1 MAGLITGWEFGR
13 SPRIIFGPG
22 AFSRLGEE
30 AASLGRRALL
40 VTGKSSLLR
49 SGRLEALSRELRGR
63 SLEMHRLEVGGEPS
77 PELVDGAVLSHR
89 GLGIDLVIAVGG
101 GSVLDAGKAVAAMLP
116 LGAPVEDYLEGVGK
130 EPHPGIRL
138 PFIAVPTT
146 AGTGSE
152 ATNNAVIS
160 RVGKEGFKRSLRH
173 PFFFPDLAVVDPELT
188 LTCPP
193 EITAAC
199 GMDALTQLLESY
211 LSPRSG
217 PLTDALALS
226 GMEKVREGLL
236 AAYHDGSNLEA
247 RTDMSYAALVSG
259 MTISSSGVGLVHGF
273 ASAIGG
279 RFPIPHGVICGTLL
293 AAVTRANLE
302 ALSRDPG
309 GGTVFLE
316 KYAKAGRVLTGKRA
330 KDTGEGCRLLLE
342 TLEEW
347 TEEMRL
353 PRLGTFGLGEEDLRE
368 LAGEASLKDNP
379 VRLEAE
385 ERFAVL
391 AARL

>member
-1 MAGLITGWEFGR
+1 MAARWETGR
-13 SPRIIFGPG
+13 YPRIVFGPG
-22 AFSRLGEE
+22 AREGLARE
-30 AASLGRRALL
+30 AAFLGRRVLL
-40 VTGKSSLLR
+40 VTGRSSLSR
-49 SGRLEALSRELRGR
+49 SGRLEELTRELDKS
-63 SLEMHRLEVGGEPS
+63 SLEVHHLEVGGEPS

-89 GLGIDLVIAVGG
+89 GLGVDLVIAVGG
-101 GSVLDAGKAVAAMLP
+101 GSVLDTGKAVAAMLP
-116 LGAPVEDYLEGVGK
+116 LGAPVEDYLEGVGGVS
-130 EPHPGIRL
+130 HPGIRL

-160 RVGKEGFKRSLRH
+160 RVGKGGFKRSLRH
-173 PFFFPDLAVVDPELT
+173 PSFFPDLGVVDPELT

-226 GMEKVREGLL
+226 GMEKVRVGLL
-236 AAYHDGSNLEA
+236 AAYRDGSNIEA
-247 RTDMSYAALVSG
+247 RAAMSYAALVSG
-259 MTISSSGVGLVHGF
+259 MTISSAGVGLVHGL

-279 RFPIPHGVICGTLL
+279 RFPVPHGVLCGTLL
-293 AAVTRANLE
+293 AAVTRANVE
-302 ALSRDPG
+302 ALFREPREG
-309 GGTVFLE
+309 HRFLE
-316 KYAKAGRVLTGKRA
+316 KYAKAGGVLSGRSPG
-330 KDTGEGCRLLLE
+330 DVGEGCRLLLE
-342 TLEEW
+342 TLDRW
-347 TEEMRL
+347 TQEMNI

-379 VRLEAE
+379 VRLEE
-385 ERFAVL
+385 EKRFAVL
-391 AARL
+391 AARF